1 MVFFGVSKFIVL
13 TTKNKN
19 MPFITTN
26 SVSLSG
32 SSEEVKLFY
41 QDIGRGKPVVLIH
54 GWPLNHQMW
63 EYQLNEL
70 PKHNLRVIAY
80 DRRGFGKSSRPWE
93 GYNYDAF
100 ASDLKLLLEELD
112 LTDVTLIGFSMGGG
126 EVARYLSKY
135 NSDGRVTKAA
145 LISSVTPFL
154 LKTED
159 NPAGLPQEVFT
170 AMKQQIEDDRPKF
183 LTAFGKM
190 FYGVHLFS
198 TPVSDQILQNDAVLA
213 LQAAGYSTIK
223 SMQAWSSTDF
233 RDDLRNIRVPLLVIH
248 GKADETV
255 PIDVS
260 AEETVKIVPHAQYIV
275 YDDAPHG
282 LYYTHK
288 NRFNEDIVNFVN
300 S

>member
-1 MVFFGVSKFIVL
+1 
-13 TTKNKN
+13 

-32 SSEEVKLFY
+32 SYEEVKLFY

-54 GWPLNHQMW
+54 GWPLSHEMW

-70 PKHNLRVIAY
+70 PKHNIRVITY

-93 GYNYDAF
+93 GYDYDTLAT
-100 ASDLKLLLEELD
+100 DLRLIMEELD
-112 LTDVTLIGFSMGGG
+112 LTNVTLVGFSMGGG

-145 LISSVTPFL
+145 LISSVTPYL
-154 LKTED
+154 LKTD
-159 NPAGLPQEVFT
+159 NNPNGLPQEMFT
-170 AMKQQIEDDRPKF
+170 DIKDQLEDDRPKF
-183 LTAFGKM
+183 LEGFAKT
-190 FYGVHLFS
+190 FYGVHLFNH
-198 TPVSDQILQNDAVLA
+198 PVSDEYLQRNAALA
-213 LQAAGYSTIK
+213 LNSAGYAPVK
-223 SMQAWSSTDF
+223 SMQAWSTTDF
-233 RDDLRNIRVPLLVIH
+233 RSDLAAIRVPLLVLH

-255 PIDVS
+255 PIDAS
-260 AEETVKIVPHAQYIV
+260 AEETVKIVPHAKYVV

-282 LYYTHK
+282 LFYTHK
-288 NRFNEDIVNFVN
+288 TKFNEDIIDFIN

>member
-1 MVFFGVSKFIVL
+1 
-13 TTKNKN
+13 

-32 SSEEVKLFY
+32 SSEEVKIFY

-54 GWPLNHQMW
+54 GWPLNHEMW

-70 PKHNLRVIAY
+70 PKHNIRVIAY

-93 GYNYDAF
+93 GYNYDNF
-100 ASDLKLLLEELD
+100 ASDLNLLLEQLD
-112 LTDVTLIGFSMGGG
+112 LTDVTLVGFSMGGG

-135 NSDGRVTKAA
+135 NAKGRVKKAA
-145 LISSVTPFL
+145 LVSAVTPYL
-154 LKTED
+154 LKTDD
-159 NPAGLPQEVFT
+159 NPTGLPQEMFT
-170 AMKQQIEDDRPKF
+170 DIKQQLEDDRPKF
-183 LTAFGKM
+183 LAGFAKM

-198 TPVSDQILQNDAVLA
+198 KPVSDEFLQRDMVLT
-213 LQAAGYSTIK
+213 LNSAGYSTIK
-223 SMQAWSSTDF
+223 SMQAWSTTDF
-233 RDDLRNIRVPLLVIH
+233 RDDLRNIKVPLLVLH

-255 PIDVS
+255 PIDAS
-260 AEETVKIVPHAQYIV
+260 AEETVKMVPHAQYIV

-282 LYYTHK
+282 LFYTHK
-288 NRFNEDIVNFVN
+288 EKFNEDIVNFIN